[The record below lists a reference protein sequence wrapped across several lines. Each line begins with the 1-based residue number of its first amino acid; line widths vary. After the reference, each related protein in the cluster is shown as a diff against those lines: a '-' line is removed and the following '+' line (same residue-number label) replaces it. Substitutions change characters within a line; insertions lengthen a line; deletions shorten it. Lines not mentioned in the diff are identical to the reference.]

1 MASSSSTRLMSC
13 VFNLA
18 TGRSQTVPHGQEF
31 AGYHVLLVGDGEGGD
46 VGRPFRVVKA
56 NLVLGNTNIRSR
68 LQVQIFSSELGMWS
82 RCTQIQTPQIC
93 GNSSHPLRGRSLVV
107 GGAVHWLCLTNS
119 AGYVLKLRVR
129 AGERAG
135 DGYTIS
141 WRRWKP
147 AEGGRPCWWRTERR
161 YLLGH
166 SRRDANGMSSRRW
179 SSSTRRSHGYW
190 AVWARGGCSHGC
202 GGGSKLT

>member
-1 MASSSSTRLMSC
+1 MSC

-31 AGYHVLLVGDGEGGD
+31 AGYNVLLVGDGEGGD

-82 RCTQIQTPQIC
+82 RCTQIQTPQIF

-129 AGERAG
+129 AGAAARPRLAVTRLPDSYPYNSVGRIHHLLATMEAG
-135 DGYTIS
+135 
-141 WRRWKP
+141 
-147 AEGGRPCWWRTERR
+147 GGRPAVLVADGEKISAWTQ
-161 YLLGH
+161 
-166 SRRDANGMSSRRW
+166 
-179 SSSTRRSHGYW
+179 STRCKWNEQPQVVIEYE
-190 AVWARGGCSHGC
+190 ARGGCSHGC